1 MKIENVEE
9 FTFDPADVPGT
20 EYARGECPLRILQ
33 RSVVMVLSSAHEGT
47 EEYPF
52 EGPLGFSN
60 GDVRFRP
67 SDVSGCSEESGY
79 RTLSTADDRVYE
91 MSKLE
96 VRIVSIGQTA
106 SWRGTMTQPV
116 IDYVDGGVN
125 EVVYYAS

>member
-9 FTFDPADVPGT
+9 FAFDPADVPGT
-20 EYARGECPLRILQ
+20 EYARGECPLRILE

-52 EGPLGFSN
+52 KGPLGFSN

-67 SDVSGCSEESGY
+67 SDVSCCSEKSGHCA
-79 RTLSTADDRVYE
+79 LSTTDDRVYE

-96 VRIVSIGQTA
+96 VRIVSIGQAT
-106 SWRGTMTQPV
+106 SGRGTMAQAV
-116 IDYVDGGVN
+116 VDYVNGGVN